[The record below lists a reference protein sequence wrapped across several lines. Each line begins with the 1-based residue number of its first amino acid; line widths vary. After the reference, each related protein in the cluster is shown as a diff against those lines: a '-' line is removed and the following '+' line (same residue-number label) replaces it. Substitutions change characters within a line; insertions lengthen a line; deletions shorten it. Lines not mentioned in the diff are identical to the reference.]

1 MLQSFYHWVTRK
13 NSVVTELE
21 KKNWELLISGTK
33 GNVKLF
39 FFFKEM
45 LNLRWKL
52 YIPVETLGGQ
62 LGKQA

>member
-45 LNLRWKL
+45 LNLR
-52 YIPVETLGGQ
+52 
-62 LGKQA
+62 